1 MFGNG
6 LGGGAREVGRVCE
19 EWTLQQGT
27 EGHQVLTPGMAQC
40 CCSLHLSTFLLTA
53 FYFPHALALPTPPT
67 GGAAGRWPDFESGD
81 RVALSSW
88 AQSVNWGRHLPS
100 ASWRPVNEEYV

>member
-19 EWTLQQGT
+19 EWTLQQGP
-27 EGHQVLTPGMAQC
+27 EGHQVPIPGMAQC

-53 FYFPHALALPTPPT
+53 FYFPHALALPTSQKGVRLE
-67 GGAAGRWPDFESGD
+67 GGQILNQVTE
-81 RVALSSW
+81 LLY
-88 AQSVNWGRHLPS
+88 LPGL
-100 ASWRPVNEEYV
+100 NL